1 MLHCI
6 ISPEL
11 DTFPETTTTEKNFF
25 RLISWIKDRRS
36 TQCELSQS
44 FRVLTMEFV
53 VRQRKAVC
61 MRSQNKMLPWLQGG
75 KMRLSVCDISRSGWT
90 ADNVWLNSC
99 MEAGR
104 LTAVCL
110 WDPWCAVQVL
120 RYLPLSQHSQLLQ
133 HVTRSHPQIS
143 HPVLIVL
150 GSTQTQLKKSVC
162 ACDDNVQR
170 TCKS

>member
-1 MLHCI
+1 MWAESVL
-6 ISPEL
+6 P
-11 DTFPETTTTEKNFF
+11 F
-25 RLISWIKDRRS
+25 RM
-36 TQCELSQS
+36 
-44 FRVLTMEFV
+44 LTMEFV

-104 LTAVCL
+104 LTGVCL
-110 WDPWCAVQVL
+110 WDPWCALQVL
-120 RYLPLSQHSQLLQ
+120 RCLPLSQHSQLLQ
-133 HVTRSHPQIS
+133 HVTRSHSQIS

-150 GSTQTQLKKSVC
+150 GSTQTQLKKSSQVTFIYIALLTIQIVTKHC
-162 ACDDNVQR
+162 
-170 TCKS
+170 TISK